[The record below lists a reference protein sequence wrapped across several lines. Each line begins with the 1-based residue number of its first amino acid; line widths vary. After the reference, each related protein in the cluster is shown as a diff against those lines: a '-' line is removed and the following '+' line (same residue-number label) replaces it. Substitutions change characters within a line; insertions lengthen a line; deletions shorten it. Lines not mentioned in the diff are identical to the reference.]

1 MSFIANVG
9 FQHKLCVNPD
19 VSVAY
24 RLTTAAASNWNALY
38 STSAKIS
45 QTEVSLQAPQCME
58 KWRVG
63 WTRQAAFLWV
73 QGSGAI
79 ELDLRNHIS
88 NIIGRRKCHF
98 RWDQWWMDGIWGFS
112 VGLHCSLS
120 RWPKLPVILWII
132 PRRTITLQPRAGI
145 AFADVMFS
153 SPPMPAALWKHAVRP
168 CSFIKTRCQTLRQ
181 KNTDSHQVSN
191 LDYEILPLTETPPKK
206 MDGGKTDQSCVPPF

>member
-9 FQHKLCVNPD
+9 FQHKLCVNPN

-79 ELDLRNHIS
+79 EHRLEES
-88 NIIGRRKCHF
+88 
-98 RWDQWWMDGIWGFS
+98 
-112 VGLHCSLS
+112 
-120 RWPKLPVILWII
+120 
-132 PRRTITLQPRAGI
+132 
-145 AFADVMFS
+145 
-153 SPPMPAALWKHAVRP
+153 
-168 CSFIKTRCQTLRQ
+168 
-181 KNTDSHQVSN
+181 
-191 LDYEILPLTETPPKK
+191 
-206 MDGGKTDQSCVPPF
+206 